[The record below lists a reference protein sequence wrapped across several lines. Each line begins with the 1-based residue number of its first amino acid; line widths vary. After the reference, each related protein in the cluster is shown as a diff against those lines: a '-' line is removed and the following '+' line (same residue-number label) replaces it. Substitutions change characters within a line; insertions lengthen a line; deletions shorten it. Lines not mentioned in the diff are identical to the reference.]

1 MGNWLENHISDQGNS
16 AIEKLGED
24 AINDAKMYVSTLLEI
39 HAKYQNL
46 VKLQFEKDIIF
57 VTALDKGCK
66 KFVNSNSVTRKAKSS
81 SKSPELLAK
90 YSDILLKKSNT
101 NTNETETEDLL
112 DQLMIVFKYI
122 EDKDVFQKYYSKF
135 LAHRLVKNVSA
146 SDDSE
151 ANMIS
156 KLKQACGY
164 DYTHKLHQMYR

>member
-66 KFVNSNSVTRKAKSS
+66 KFVR
-81 SKSPELLAK
+81 
-90 YSDILLKKSNT
+90 
-101 NTNETETEDLL
+101 
-112 DQLMIVFKYI
+112 
-122 EDKDVFQKYYSKF
+122 
-135 LAHRLVKNVSA
+135 
-146 SDDSE
+146 
-151 ANMIS
+151 
-156 KLKQACGY
+156 
-164 DYTHKLHQMYR
+164 